1 MSWNRRTTRLRHG
14 TLNAAATLL
23 ATFLSALAATPQ
35 AMAAGAETKLPAS
48 LAQWYKPQNKRQ
60 VWLHTMFSLRRE
72 LQAVREYAREGDEV
86 HLRRWADRLDQHYRR
101 LPQMVPEWS
110 HELDLTLLDE
120 LNERIK
126 QNDFKSVI
134 RASERLERDC
144 RSCHRQYQ
152 ALAALT
158 HRWPRFDH
166 LRVADG
172 EQDHAYSDFKDDLTK
187 VVNRIKIATEDQR
200 WPVAE
205 QSLITLRK
213 KLQHLGESCTECH
226 RDSAPRERI
235 LGNETEQGLEQLQQA
250 LKQKDGKTA
259 GRRLGTVAVKA
270 CARCH
275 GVHRLLS
282 ETQRWLSD

>member
-1 MSWNRRTTRLRHG
+1 MSWSDRTLLRLL
-14 TLNAAATLL
+14 TVAALIATL
-23 ATFLSALAATPQ
+23 AIITTP
-35 AMAAGAETKLPAS
+35 ASIAGVGKTELPAS
-48 LAQWYKPQNKRQ
+48 LAQWYKPQNKRH
-60 VWLHTMFSLRRE
+60 VWLHIMFALRRE
-72 LQAVREYAREGDEV
+72 LQAVREYASDGNETL
-86 HLRRWADRLDQHYRR
+86 LRRWAERLDQHYRR

-110 HELDLTLLDE
+110 DEIDLTLLDE

-126 QNDFKSVI
+126 HEDFKGVL
-134 RASERLERDC
+134 RASDRLERDC

-158 HRWPRFDH
+158 HRWPRFEH
-166 LRVADG
+166 LRIADG
-172 EQDHAYSDFKDDLTK
+172 EQDHPYSDFKDELTK

-205 QSLITLRK
+205 KSLITLRK
-213 KLQHLGESCTECH
+213 KLQQLGESCTECH